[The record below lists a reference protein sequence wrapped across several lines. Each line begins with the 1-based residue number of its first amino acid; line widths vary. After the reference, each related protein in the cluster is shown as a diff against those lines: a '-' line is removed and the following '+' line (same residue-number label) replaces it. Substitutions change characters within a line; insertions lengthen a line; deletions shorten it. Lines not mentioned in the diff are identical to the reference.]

1 MAKQNVSSGSPP
13 LLWSAV
19 DQAFRNINDNFNEL
33 YASLDPIGGPVDFTN
48 LGSDLNPV
56 TTEFYDLGS
65 PAKKWKTLHVSASEG
80 VYIGNAQITATG
92 SAVNLPAGSTIDG
105 SLLDN
110 EYFREI
116 AVAGQTNLIA
126 DAGGNA
132 VLTVAAGNSPG
143 ISLTTNPATDT
154 LTITNSGVTQLAG
167 TVGQIAVSAATG
179 AVTLTNL
186 GVLSV
191 SGIGVKDPTLA
202 AGSGIHVSS
211 GTGTVTIT
219 NTGIL
224 SVGTYTG
231 SGILIN
237 TISPGVVELVNG
249 SPNIP
254 QSVIRNISVTGQD
267 TIISNSTA
275 YTLDVASG
283 SGITL
288 TTNAGLGRLTV
299 TNSGVTGITT
309 SGQGISASSST
320 GNINIAFSNE
330 IDIIG
335 SVFADS
341 SAMIID
347 GTEGKVVGPVYT
359 SVLRTS
365 EGSIALGSTAG
376 QTNQGINNIAIGSA
390 AGQTDQG
397 ISAVAIGGQAGQT
410 NQGVSSVAIGT
421 QAGATN
427 QGVSAVAVGT
437 LAATTGQGLGAVAV
451 GVSAGQTNQGTNAV
465 ALGYLAG
472 NTNQPAGS
480 IVINASGSI
489 LNGSAAGLFVDP
501 VRSLTNPATVLG
513 YNSSTKE
520 ISYSSLID
528 VDVIGSVFS
537 DNSTMLIDGTGG
549 KIVGPVDTPIL
560 RTSETKIALGLSTG
574 VGQGANAIAIGE
586 QAGETTQGNRAL
598 AIGFQAAYVNQGV
611 RGIAIG
617 QAAANS
623 NQGANGIAIGETAA
637 SANQGTDAIAIGQ
650 NAAQVS
656 QGNEAIAIG
665 YHASGDNQ
673 GTRAIA
679 IGRYAA
685 ADNQSAN
692 SIVINAT
699 GTEITTGS
707 SGFYIDPIRNLSTG
721 NILTYNVTTK
731 EIGYTSLIETDISG
745 SVFADDSTKIIDG
758 TDATVTAT
766 TVTAGGVIGTNY
778 LRAPVYTN
786 ATARDTALPLG
797 VVQIGMIIF
806 LQSTSK
812 LQVNANGTTGGWVD
826 LN

>member
-224 SVGTYTG
+224 NVGTYTG

-249 SPNIP
+249 APNIP

-335 SVFADS
+335 SVFADNS
-341 SAMIID
+341 TLLVDGVAGKII
-347 GTEGKVVGPVYT
+347 GPVDT
-359 SVLRTS
+359 LSLRTES
-365 EGSIALGSTAG
+365 RKIALGFQSGFFNQPDDSVAIGARAG
-376 QTNQGINNIAIGSA
+376 NHLQGINSVAMGLE
-390 AGQTDQG
+390 AGETIQG
-397 ISAVAIGGQAGQT
+397 DNAVAIGAYAGKNGQADAATAIGAGAGNNTQQRRATAVGRLAGFEYQGEGAIAVGYEAGRSLQSDQAIAIGEEAGDQSQGIRAVAIGRGAGKT
-410 NQGVSSVAIGT
+410 NQGAY
-421 QAGATN
+421 
-427 QGVSAVAVGT
+427 
-437 LAATTGQGLGAVAV
+437 
-451 GVSAGQTNQGTNAV
+451 AV

-480 IVINASGSI
+480 IVINASATLLS
-489 LNGSAAGLFVDP
+489 GSAAGLFVDP
-501 VRSLTNPATVLG
+501 VRSLSNPSTVLG
-513 YNSSTKE
+513 YDSSTKE

-549 KIVGPVDTPIL
+549 RIVGPVEAPTL

-574 VGQGANAIAIGE
+574 VGQGANAIAIG
-586 QAGETTQGNRAL
+586 QNAGSG
-598 AIGFQAAYVNQGV
+598 NQGV
-611 RGIAIG
+611 
-617 QAAANS
+617 
-623 NQGANGIAIGETAA
+623 
-637 SANQGTDAIAIGQ
+637 DAIAIGQ
-650 NAAQVS
+650 SAGLTS
-656 QGNEAIAIG
+656 QGTN
-665 YHASGDNQ
+665 
-673 GTRAIA
+673 AIA
-679 IGRYAA
+679 IGRGAGSNNQPAGSIILNASGSTQDAGAA
-685 ADNQSAN
+685 
-692 SIVINAT
+692 
-699 GTEITTGS
+699 
-707 SGFYIDPIRNLSTG
+707 GFFVNPVRNLSTG
-721 NILTYNVTTK
+721 NILTYNTATK

-786 ATARDTALPLG
+786 ATARDAALPLG